1 MADELK
7 PKDHAE
13 AVAIFRAQL
22 LGPVLCRDLLR
33 GELCPELK
41 KLSRVRVRPPGAPRT
56 RRYAVPTLK
65 RWYYA
70 YRRRGLKGLE
80 PRPRK
85 DRGHGRKLPK
95 KQRKL
100 LCDIRRE
107 YPRASAKLILR
118 TLVAEG
124 HIEKGTVTPATINR
138 LFREQRIDRQ
148 TLGVPRVR
156 RRWQT
161 DHPNAL
167 WHADVCYGPPLI
179 IDDQKIPLRIHAIL
193 DDCSRYI
200 VAIQACYTEREADML
215 TLMIK
220 ALRRFGTPDCL
231 YLDNGSTYR
240 GETLEIACARLGST
254 LKHAQPYDPEAR
266 GKMERFWRTLREGC
280 VDYLGDLSSLHDVQV
295 RLLAFVD
302 QHYHVAPHA
311 GLMGRTPAAAY
322 EAGRADRNPDDLTE
336 KKLREAL
343 TVRVNRTVRKDGTIP
358 VGGVDWE
365 VKQGYLAGRKVA
377 VARTLVDNAPPWI
390 EQEDHRF
397 ELQRLDPVKNSRRGR
412 EHPLPKIKPGI
423 DVSFDPPQTL
433 LDQLLRRKKRGD
445 K

>member
-7 PKDHAE
+7 PKDDAE
-13 AVAIFRAQL
+13 ATAIFRAQL
-22 LGPVLCRDLLR
+22 LGPVLCRDLVR
-33 GELCPELK
+33 GELYPELK
-41 KLSRVRVRPPGAPRT
+41 ELSEVRVRPPGAPRT
-56 RRYAVPTLK
+56 RCYAVPTLK

-70 YRRRGLKGLE
+70 YRRRGLEGLK

-85 DRGHGRKLPK
+85 DRGHGRELTK

-118 TLVAEG
+118 TVVAEG
-124 HIEKGTVTPATINR
+124 HIEKDAVKPATVNR
-138 LFREQRIDRQ
+138 LYRETGLDRQ
-148 TLGVPRVR
+148 TLGVPRQR
-156 RRWQT
+156 RRWQAE
-161 DHPNAL
+161 HPNAL
-167 WHADVCYGPPLI
+167 WHADVCHGPKLVI
-179 IDDQKIPLRIHAIL
+179 GDQKHPLRIHAIL
-193 DDCSRYI
+193 DDYSRHI
-200 VAIQACYTEREADML
+200 VAIEAFHTEREADML
-215 TLMIK
+215 KLLIK
-220 ALRRFGTPDCL
+220 ALRRHGAPDCL

-254 LKHAQPYDPEAR
+254 LKHAQPYDPQAR

-311 GLMGRTPAAAY
+311 GLMGRTPASAYDDDRAARQ
-322 EAGRADRNPDDLTE
+322 ADDLTE

-365 VKQGYLAGRKVA
+365 VEQGFLAGRKVTL
-377 VARTLVDNAPPWI
+377 ARTLVDDAPPWL
-390 EQEDHRF
+390 
-397 ELQRLDPVKNSRRGR
+397 ELQGRRLELGLLDPVKNSRRRR
-412 EHPLPKIKPGI
+412 EHPPLKSKTGI
-423 DVSFDPPQTL
+423 DVPFDPPKTL
-433 LDQLLRRKKRGD
+433 LDQLLRRPKGGD
-445 K
+445 R